1 MSSTDKIATVY
12 ANALLEL
19 AVKEGG
25 NSRAQEIGEELDALC
40 EVIGAN
46 KAFVEFLGSPAV
58 DRAARTATI
67 DRVLKGRVSDA
78 MYRFVRVVNHKG
90 RLGHLLSMGKAYDTL
105 LQKLFG
111 KTEVDVYTVDGQ
123 PMGEATETLMR
134 EKLRATIGSEA
145 IFHYYAD
152 KTMIGGIKLRIADQL
167 VDGSVA
173 TQLRRLQETII
184 ESGGAAVRGDS
195 KRFIA

>member
-58 DRAARTATI
+58 ARAARTATI
-67 DRVLKGRVSDA
+67 ERVLKGRVSDA
-78 MYRFVRVVNHKG
+78 IYRFVRIVNHKG

-145 IFHYYAD
+145 IFHYYAE
-152 KTMIGGIKLRIADQL
+152 KSMIGGIKLRIADQL

-184 ESGGAAVRGDS
+184 ESGGAAVRSDS
-195 KRFIA
+195 KRFIS

>member
-78 MYRFVRVVNHKG
+78 IYRFVRIVNHKG
-90 RLGHLLSMGKAYDTL
+90 RLGHLLSMGQAYDTL

-145 IFHYYAD
+145 IFHYYAE
-152 KTMIGGIKLRIADQL
+152 KSMIGGIKLRIADQL

-184 ESGGAAVRGDS
+184 ESGGAAVRSDS
-195 KRFIA
+195 KRFIS

>member
-25 NSRAQEIGEELDALC
+25 NSRAQELGEELDALC
-40 EVIGAN
+40 EVIGGN

-67 DRVLKGRVSDA
+67 ERVLKGRVSDA
-78 MYRFVRVVNHKG
+78 IYRFVRIVNHKG

-184 ESGGAAVRGDS
+184 ESGGAAVRSDS
-195 KRFIA
+195 KRFIS

>member
-25 NSRAQEIGEELDALC
+25 NSRAQELGEELDALC

>member
-1 MSSTDKIATVY
+1 M
-12 ANALLEL
+12 
-19 AVKEGG
+19 
-25 NSRAQEIGEELDALC
+25 
-40 EVIGAN
+40 IGAN

-58 DRAARTATI
+58 ARAARTATI
-67 DRVLKGRVSDA
+67 ERVLKGRVSDA
-78 MYRFVRVVNHKG
+78 IYRFVRIVNHKG

-145 IFHYYAD
+145 IFHYYAE
-152 KTMIGGIKLRIADQL
+152 KSMIGGIKLRIADQL

-184 ESGGAAVRGDS
+184 ESGGAAVRSDS
-195 KRFIA
+195 KRFIS

>member
-1 MSSTDKIATVY
+1 MIATDKIATVY

-46 KAFVEFLGSPAV
+46 RAFVEFLGSPAV
-58 DRAARTATI
+58 ARAARTATI
-67 DRVLKGRVSDA
+67 ERVLKGRVSDA
-78 MYRFVRVVNHKG
+78 IYRFVRIVNHKG

-145 IFHYYAD
+145 IFHYYAE
-152 KTMIGGIKLRIADQL
+152 KSMIGGIKLRIADQL

-184 ESGGAAVRGDS
+184 ESGGAAVRSDS
-195 KRFIA
+195 KRFIS

>member
-123 PMGEATETLMR
+123 PMGEATETLLR
-134 EKLRATIGSEA
+134 EKLRAAIGSEA
-145 IFHYYAD
+145 IFHYYAE
-152 KTMIGGIKLRIADQL
+152 KSMIGGIKLRIADQL

-184 ESGGAAVRGDS
+184 ESGGAAVRSDS
-195 KRFIA
+195 KRFIS

>member
-78 MYRFVRVVNHKG
+78 IYRFVRIVNHKG

-145 IFHYYAD
+145 IFHYYAE
-152 KTMIGGIKLRIADQL
+152 KSMIGGIKLRIADQL

-184 ESGGAAVRGDS
+184 ESGGAAVRSDS
-195 KRFIA
+195 KRFIS

>member
-67 DRVLKGRVSDA
+67 ERVLKGRVSDA
-78 MYRFVRVVNHKG
+78 IYRFVRIVNHKG

-145 IFHYYAD
+145 IFHYYAE
-152 KTMIGGIKLRIADQL
+152 KSMIGGIKLRIADQL

-184 ESGGAAVRGDS
+184 ESGGAAVRSDS
-195 KRFIA
+195 KRFIS

>member
-1 MSSTDKIATVY
+1 MIATDKIATVY

-58 DRAARTATI
+58 ARAARTATI
-67 DRVLKGRVSDA
+67 ERVLKGRVSDA
-78 MYRFVRVVNHKG
+78 IYRFVRIVNHKG

-145 IFHYYAD
+145 IFHYYAE
-152 KTMIGGIKLRIADQL
+152 KSMIGGIKLRIADQL
-167 VDGSVA
+167 MDGSVA

-184 ESGGAAVRGDS
+184 ESGGAAVRSDS
-195 KRFIA
+195 KRFIS

>member
-46 KAFVEFLGSPAV
+46 KAFVEFLGSPAI
-58 DRAARTATI
+58 DRTARTATI
-67 DRVLKGRVSDA
+67 DRVLKGRVSDTI
-78 MYRFVRVVNHKG
+78 YRFVRIVNHKG
-90 RLGHLLSMGKAYDTL
+90 RLGHLLSMGQAYDTL

-134 EKLRATIGSEA
+134 EKLRAAIGNEA

-152 KTMIGGIKLRIADQL
+152 KSMIGGIKLRIADQL

-184 ESGGAAVRGDS
+184 ESGGAAVRSDS

>member
-1 MSSTDKIATVY
+1 MIATDKIATVY

-58 DRAARTATI
+58 ARAARTATI
-67 DRVLKGRVSDA
+67 ERVLKGRVSDA
-78 MYRFVRVVNHKG
+78 IYRFVRIVNHKG

-134 EKLRATIGSEA
+134 EKLRAAIGSEA

-152 KTMIGGIKLRIADQL
+152 KTMIGGIKLRISDQL

-184 ESGGAAVRGDS
+184 ESGGAAVRSDS
-195 KRFIA
+195 KRFIS

>member
-25 NSRAQEIGEELDALC
+25 NSRAQELGEELDALC

-123 PMGEATETLMR
+123 PMGEATETLLR
-134 EKLRATIGSEA
+134 EKLRAAIGSEA

>member
-1 MSSTDKIATVY
+1 MIATDKIATVY

-58 DRAARTATI
+58 ARAARTATI
-67 DRVLKGRVSDA
+67 ERVLKGRVSDA
-78 MYRFVRVVNHKG
+78 IYRFVRIVNHKG

-152 KTMIGGIKLRIADQL
+152 KTMIGGIKLRISDQL

-184 ESGGAAVRGDS
+184 ESGGAAVRSDS
-195 KRFIA
+195 KRFIS

>member
-1 MSSTDKIATVY
+1 MIATDKIATVY

-46 KAFVEFLGSPAV
+46 KAFTTFLGSPAV

-78 MYRFVRVVNHKG
+78 IYRFVRIVNHKG
-90 RLGHLLSMGKAYDTL
+90 RLGHLLSMGQAYDTL

-123 PMGEATETLMR
+123 PMGEATESLLR
-134 EKLRATIGSEA
+134 EKLRSAIGSEA

-184 ESGGAAVRGDS
+184 ESGGAAVRSDS

>member
-1 MSSTDKIATVY
+1 MIATDKIATVY

-46 KAFVEFLGSPAV
+46 KSFVEFLGSPAV
-58 DRAARTATI
+58 ARAARTATI
-67 DRVLKGRVSDA
+67 ERVLKGRVSDA
-78 MYRFVRVVNHKG
+78 IYRFVRIVNHKG

-145 IFHYYAD
+145 IFHYYAE
-152 KTMIGGIKLRIADQL
+152 KSMIGGIKLRIADQL

-184 ESGGAAVRGDS
+184 ESGGAAVRSDS
-195 KRFIA
+195 KRFIS

>member
-1 MSSTDKIATVY
+1 MISTDKIATVY

-19 AVKEGG
+19 AIKEGG

-40 EVIGAN
+40 EVISAN
-46 KAFVEFLGSPAV
+46 KAFVEFLGSPVV
-58 DRAARTATI
+58 DRTARTATI
-67 DRVLKGRVSDA
+67 DRVLKGKVSEA
-78 MYRFVRVVNHKG
+78 IYRFVRIVNHKG
-90 RLGHLLSMGKAYDTL
+90 RLGHLLAMGQAYDTL

-123 PMGEATETLMR
+123 PMDEATETLMR
-134 EKLRATIGSEA
+134 EKLRAVIGSEA

-152 KTMIGGIKLRIADQL
+152 KSMIGGIKLRIADQL

-184 ESGGAAVRGDS
+184 ESGGATVRGDS

>member
-1 MSSTDKIATVY
+1 MIATDKIATVY

-40 EVIGAN
+40 EVIAAN

-58 DRAARTATI
+58 ARAARTATI
-67 DRVLKGRVSDA
+67 ERVLKGRVSDA
-78 MYRFVRVVNHKG
+78 IYRFVRIVNHKG
-90 RLGHLLSMGKAYDTL
+90 RLGHLLSRGKAYDTL

-145 IFHYYAD
+145 IFHYYAEES
-152 KTMIGGIKLRIADQL
+152 MIGGIKLRIADQL

-184 ESGGAAVRGDS
+184 ESGGAAVRSDS
-195 KRFIA
+195 KRFIS

>member
-46 KAFVEFLGSPAV
+46 KAFVEFLGSPAI
-58 DRAARTATI
+58 DRTARTATI
-67 DRVLKGRVSDA
+67 DRVLKGRVSDTI
-78 MYRFVRVVNHKG
+78 YRFVRIVNHKG
-90 RLGHLLSMGKAYDTL
+90 RLGHLLSMGQAYDTL

-134 EKLRATIGSEA
+134 EKLRAAIGNEA

-152 KTMIGGIKLRIADQL
+152 KSMIGGIKLRIADQL

>member
-40 EVIGAN
+40 EVIGSN
-46 KAFVEFLGSPAV
+46 KAFVEFLGSPAI
-58 DRAARTATI
+58 DRTARTATI
-67 DRVLKGRVSDA
+67 DRLLKGRVSDA
-78 MYRFVRVVNHKG
+78 IYRFVRIVNHKG

-123 PMGEATETLMR
+123 PMDAATETLMR
-134 EKLRATIGSEA
+134 EKLRAAIGSEA

-152 KTMIGGIKLRIADQL
+152 KSMIGGIKLRIADQL

-184 ESGGAAVRGDS
+184 ESGGAAVRSDS

>member
-1 MSSTDKIATVY
+1 MIATDKIATVY

-58 DRAARTATI
+58 ARAARTATI
-67 DRVLKGRVSDA
+67 ERVLKGRVSDA
-78 MYRFVRVVNHKG
+78 IYRFVRIVNHKG

-123 PMGEATETLMR
+123 PMGEATEALMR

-145 IFHYYAD
+145 IFHYYAE
-152 KTMIGGIKLRIADQL
+152 KSMIGGIKLRIADQL

-184 ESGGAAVRGDS
+184 ESGGAAVRSDS
-195 KRFIA
+195 KRFIS

>member
-1 MSSTDKIATVY
+1 MIATDKIATVY

-40 EVIGAN
+40 EVIAAN

-58 DRAARTATI
+58 ARAARTATI
-67 DRVLKGRVSDA
+67 ERVLKGRVSDA
-78 MYRFVRVVNHKG
+78 IYRFVRIVNHKG

-145 IFHYYAD
+145 IFHYYAE
-152 KTMIGGIKLRIADQL
+152 KSMIGGIKLRIADQL

-184 ESGGAAVRGDS
+184 ESGGAAVRSDS
-195 KRFIA
+195 KRFIS

>member
-25 NSRAQEIGEELDALC
+25 NSRAQELGEELDALC

-145 IFHYYAD
+145 IFHYYAE
-152 KTMIGGIKLRIADQL
+152 KSMIGGIKLRIADQL

>member
-1 MSSTDKIATVY
+1 MIATDKIATVY

-25 NSRAQEIGEELDALC
+25 HSRAQEIGEELDALC

-58 DRAARTATI
+58 ARAARTATI
-67 DRVLKGRVSDA
+67 ERVLKGRVSDA
-78 MYRFVRVVNHKG
+78 IYRFVRIVNHKG

-152 KTMIGGIKLRIADQL
+152 KSMIGGIKLRIADQL

-184 ESGGAAVRGDS
+184 ESGGAAVRSDS
-195 KRFIA
+195 KRFIS

>member
-1 MSSTDKIATVY
+1 MISTDKIATVY

-58 DRAARTATI
+58 ARAARTATI
-67 DRVLKGRVSDA
+67 ERVLKGRVSDA
-78 MYRFVRVVNHKG
+78 IYRFVRIVNHKG

-145 IFHYYAD
+145 IFHYYAE
-152 KTMIGGIKLRIADQL
+152 KSMIGGIKLRIADQL

-184 ESGGAAVRGDS
+184 ESGGAAVRSDS
-195 KRFIA
+195 KRFIS